1 MKEKIKNYLSKI
13 YDSFNNKVIKERWHF
28 HILAGTMLGLF
39 LTSIMGGLGLFKG
52 LGYTDLLIITFVIG
66 TIIGW
71 GFEIFQANNSGKY
84 VRKYDML
91 YELKILS
98 KTTQTKIDYTDAIA
112 TGIGYMIPSLIL
124 GLLL

>member
-1 MKEKIKNYLSKI
+1 MKEKIKNKLSKV
-13 YDSFNNKVIKERWHF
+13 YESFKNKVIEERWHL
-28 HILAGTMLGLF
+28 HIIVGVILGLF

-52 LGYTDLLIITFVIG
+52 LRYADLLIITFVIG

-84 VRKYDML
+84 VRKYDIL

-98 KTTQTKIDYTDAIA
+98 KTSKTKVDYTDAIA